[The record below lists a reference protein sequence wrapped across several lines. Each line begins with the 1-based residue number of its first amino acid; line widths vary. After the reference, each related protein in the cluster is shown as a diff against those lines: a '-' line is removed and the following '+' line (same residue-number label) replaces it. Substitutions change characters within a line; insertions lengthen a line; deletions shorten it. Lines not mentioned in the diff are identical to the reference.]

1 MAVRKV
7 LDGANMGDQVVL
19 ITGAASGIGR
29 AAVDLY
35 SERGYSVVAVDINAS
50 LLAGLAA
57 REAVRN
63 FDRIIAVNLRGVLLG
78 IRAAVPALRA
88 AGGGAIVAT
97 SSVSG
102 LRGDPGT
109 WAYNASK
116 AAVINLVRALAI
128 DYAADNIRINAIAPG
143 GTATAL
149 TARQTADP
157 ELGPF
162 LTRRIP
168 QQRWADPREQAEVL
182 WFLTSPAASYI
193 TGATLPVDGGLSA
206 SGGLLLP
213 REPASAPALPPRGA
227 PVMSQSVSEAPSA
240 YPRSSSRR
248 NISTTRLGSGR
259 SPRPPS
265 AASSV
270 LAGCSAP
277 STARREPARPC
288 SSPG

>member
-1 MAVRKV
+1 
-7 LDGANMGDQVVL
+7 MGKQVVL

-29 AAVDLY
+29 AAVELY
-35 SERGYSVVAVDINAS
+35 TERGYSVVAVDVNAT
-50 LLAGLAA
+50 LLSGLTALGGPVATLRGDVASAETSEKAVRLALTRFGRLDAAVLNAGIGGGGPLEDRAA
-57 REAVRN
+57 IRN

-78 IRAAVPALRA
+78 IRAVVPALRA

-116 AAVINLVRALAI
+116 AGVINLVRALAV
-128 DYAADNIRINAIAPG
+128 DYAAENIRINAIAPG
-143 GTATAL
+143 GTATSL
-149 TARQTADP
+149 TARQAADP
-157 ELGPF
+157 ELGPQ

-206 SGGLLLP
+206 NGGILLP
-213 REPASAPALPPRGA
+213 PPLGPDSGPVPAPAAPGGA
-227 PVMSQSVSEAPSA
+227 AIPDHV
-240 YPRSSSRR
+240 
-248 NISTTRLGSGR
+248 
-259 SPRPPS
+259 
-265 AASSV
+265 
-270 LAGCSAP
+270 
-277 STARREPARPC
+277 
-288 SSPG
+288 

>member
-1 MAVRKV
+1 MSGADLPFWKILRLEVHN
-7 LDGANMGDQVVL
+7 GANMGNQVVL

-35 SERGYSVVAVDINAS
+35 AERGYGVVAVDINAGQLS
-50 LLAGLAA
+50 GLAA
-57 REAVRN
+57 SADRVATLSGDVATIETNEKAVSLALSRFGRLDAVILNAGIGGGGPLEAPRAVEN
-63 FDRIIAVNLRGVLLG
+63 FDRVIAVNLRGVLIG

-109 WAYNASK
+109 WAYAASK

-128 DYAADNIRINAIAPG
+128 DYAAQNIRINAIAPG
-143 GTATAL
+143 LTTTAL
-149 TARQTADP
+149 TAGQVTHP

-168 QQRWADPREQAEVL
+168 QLRWADPREQAEVL

-193 TGATLPVDGGLSA
+193 TGATIPVDGGVSA
-206 SGGLLLP
+206 NGGLLLP
-213 REPASAPALPPRGA
+213 PAPEQAVEHVTGKA
-227 PVMSQSVSEAPSA
+227 QS
-240 YPRSSSRR
+240 
-248 NISTTRLGSGR
+248 
-259 SPRPPS
+259 
-265 AASSV
+265 
-270 LAGCSAP
+270 
-277 STARREPARPC
+277 
-288 SSPG
+288 

>member
-1 MAVRKV
+1 
-7 LDGANMGDQVVL
+7 
-19 ITGAASGIGR
+19 
-29 AAVDLY
+29 
-35 SERGYSVVAVDINAS
+35 VVAVDVNAA
-50 LLAGLAA
+50 LLSGLTALGGPVATLRGDVASAETSEKAVRLALTRFGRLDAAVLNAGIGGGGPLEGRDAI
-57 REAVRN
+57 RN

-78 IRAAVPALRA
+78 IRAVVPALRA

-116 AAVINLVRALAI
+116 AAVINLVRALAV
-128 DYAADNIRINAIAPG
+128 DYAPQNIRINAIAPG
-143 GTATAL
+143 LTATGL

-157 ELGPF
+157 DLGPF

-206 SGGLLLP
+206 NGGILLP
-213 REPASAPALPPRGA
+213 PALPAEPEPAASQA
-227 PVMSQSVSEAPSA
+227 PAAEAAAPSRNGSA
-240 YPRSSSRR
+240 RSSR
-248 NISTTRLGSGR
+248 
-259 SPRPPS
+259 
-265 AASSV
+265 A
-270 LAGCSAP
+270 
-277 STARREPARPC
+277 
-288 SSPG
+288 